1 MIVYQNWLI
10 TIDFNPAF
18 DILSAE
24 LPNVS
29 EYGLAELSRAL
40 DMVAEHVISYDASN
54 LLLDSSRVMVSQIQ
68 DDAYKKLIWKFLV
81 ALTAT
86 RLKRFARL
94 NDSLQSHEVRA
105 LSVTDETFM
114 QLGSPIEFMSF
125 SRKEDAAEWLK
136 AGRFAG
142 SRLV

>member
-40 DMVAEHVISYDASN
+40 DMVVEHVISYDASN
-54 LLLDSSRVMVSQIQ
+54 LLLDSSKVVVSQIQ
-68 DDAYKKLIWKFLV
+68 DDAYKQLIWKFLA

-86 RLKRFARL
+86 RLKQFARL
-94 NDSLQSHEVRA
+94 NNSLQSHEVIA
-105 LSVTDETFM
+105 LSATDHIFL
-114 QLGSPIEFMSF
+114 QLGSPIEFKSF
-125 SRKEDAAEWLK
+125 SKKEDAGEWLK
-136 AGRFAG
+136 ARALA
-142 SRLV
+142 REAR